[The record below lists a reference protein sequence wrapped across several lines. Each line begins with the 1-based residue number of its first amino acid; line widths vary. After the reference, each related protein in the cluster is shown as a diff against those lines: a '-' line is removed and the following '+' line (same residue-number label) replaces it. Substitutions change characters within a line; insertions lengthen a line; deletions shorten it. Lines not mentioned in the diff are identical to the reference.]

1 MAPSKRTKRGVQY
14 AWNDSAD
21 EPSTSD
27 NDSDADYELVES
39 HPAAAKRARTDEE
52 AAAAA
57 ATADASPQV
66 SSEEIDTEP
75 EFDDGYDA
83 EGFADEADRV
93 HLLSLNAVERET
105 ILAER
110 FERRQ
115 KEYEAWQFRKAL
127 RERRRAEREAK
138 RRQRRGVR
146 VEEGEKRS
154 QQRSRKQALDALAR
168 SKRQA
173 RKGAGGRR
181 QADYADDQAAEED
194 DGLSSEEEDED
205 AAWREAYAS
214 AGSGAEGADDD
225 DDEWRSGGRR
235 ARVPGKVSAATAAG
249 RLAGGPLSFSDLV
262 DSQTG
267 EPTALLLTRANI
279 ERLHQKPWFRR
290 YALNCFVRV
299 PSPATTSGAERAYV
313 LARIVD
319 LPRAPRLYPVP
330 SALSTPQKPLP
341 PFQVGFRL
349 VAELCGRQRR
359 FTVDQVSRGMPTADE
374 WAHLEQRHRE
384 QRLRLP
390 SREQVHDWLEEKQA
404 FMRGEIRATERE
416 LEEFRR
422 EFERLHPEAINYARR
437 ITEVRD
443 QLEQL
448 RERLR
453 SRTSDDDREEMEEE
467 LAATEAELARLEAL
481 EAAHAPSAT
490 RKSQREDVREAI
502 ARKNATAAPPT
513 SAAPVLTPMRT
524 QAAAAAAAVVSS
536 SNAGT
541 SSATTPLAVATAARE
556 TDPFARRTAR
566 GGSYFFQ
573 APAQDTDAR
582 TDAAPHAPP
591 GGVAGE
597 PPDAQ
602 HGLESLRALLEPW
615 LWHGPLLQPLRS
627 LHVDADED
635 VFQKSRDLY
644 LRQQQHT

>member
-1 MAPSKRTKRGVQY
+1 MAPSKRAKRRVQY
-14 AWNDSAD
+14 AWNDSPD

-27 NDSDADYELVES
+27 NESDADYEVEES
-39 HPAAAKRARTDEE
+39 HATAAKRARTDEV
-52 AAAAA
+52 AV
-57 ATADASPQV
+57 ADASPHG

-83 EGFADEADRV
+83 EGFADEADRA

-146 VEEGEKRS
+146 VEEPEKRS

-173 RKGAGGRR
+173 RKGASGRR
-181 QADYADDQAAEED
+181 QADYADDQVAEED
-194 DGLSSEEEDED
+194 YVLTSEEEEAD
-205 AAWREAYAS
+205 AAWRETYAS
-214 AGSGAEGADDD
+214 ASSGAEGEDDDD
-225 DDEWRSGGRR
+225 DDEWRSSGRR
-235 ARVPGKVSAATAAG
+235 ARVPGKVSAAAAAG

-262 DSQTG
+262 DLQTG

-299 PSPATTSGAERAYV
+299 PSPATTSGAERTYV
-313 LARIVD
+313 LARVVD

-390 SREQVHDWLEEKQA
+390 SREQVHDWLEEKRA

-443 QLEQL
+443 QLEQV

-453 SRTSDDDREEMEEE
+453 SRTGDDEREEIEEE

-481 EAAHAPSAT
+481 ETAHAPSAT
-490 RKSQREDVREAI
+490 RKSQRDDVREAI
-502 ARKNATAAPPT
+502 ARKNATAAPPK
-513 SAAPVLTPMRT
+513 SAAPLSNPTRT
-524 QAAAAAAAVVSS
+524 QAAAAVVSS

-556 TDPFARRTAR
+556 TDPFARRTTR

-573 APAQDTDAR
+573 TPTHDTDAP
-582 TDAAPHAPP
+582 TDAAPHSPP
-591 GGVAGE
+591 GGATGE

-627 LHVDADED
+627 LHVHADED

-644 LRQQQHT
+644 LQQQQQQRT